1 MVAIENV
8 RSDYPDVEYADSA
21 EGTDGAV
28 VATDW
33 PEFDDLSF
41 EGMSRTVVVDGR
53 PIDVDESA
61 LEVYEGLTWEPLV
74 ELERIFATT
83 GLEPN

>member
-1 MVAIENV
+1 MVTIENV

-53 PIDVDESA
+53 SIDVDESA
-61 LEVYEGLTWEPLV
+61 LEVYRRGRPSASGLDPEAIHEGLVW
-74 ELERIFATT
+74 
-83 GLEPN
+83 